1 MVYDGKGS
9 PPHLQHFHIPFGTF
23 SGLAAAF
30 CSRLFS
36 ALFGTSAVQSFL
48 LFTAEG
54 AEGRRG
60 FISEGTFD
68 ASEESAGTADY
79 TDYTDS

>member
-1 MVYDGKGS
+1 MAKA
-9 PPHLQHFHIPFGTF
+9 HLLISSISIFP
-23 SGLAAAF
+23 SGRFQVWL
-30 CSRLFS
+30 RLSAPGFFS
-36 ALFGTSAVQSFL
+36 ALFATSAVQSFL

-60 FISEGTFD
+60 FKSEGTFD
-68 ASEESAGTADY
+68 ASEKSAGTADY